1 MKGQVMQ
8 THETVGTGYSATHS
22 GDVVT
27 LTDPTG
33 ARAVIRVAEGNN
45 VARFQV
51 HVAGGDQLID
61 VLVPPD
67 EANGG
72 YSYGNPILFPF
83 PNRVKGGTYTFA
95 GVQHQLDVNETA
107 RGNHIHGLVNRRP
120 WRVDG
125 VGVDEMRGAWQ
136 ISTFDLRADA
146 DVQRQYPFGAV
157 ISVTTSLHGG
167 HLTQHTIVT
176 NHGTGAMPMGY
187 GIHPWFPV
195 TMGPSPREATQVCVP
210 GASIWELDNLVP
222 TGKRIP
228 VQGNDLDLRGWPE
241 IATRELDH
249 VYTDVERRADG
260 WTEAGVIYPDSGLRL
275 LVEASPEFREWVIF
289 APPFRPV
296 VCLEPYSGTTNAVN
310 LHFEGVDAG
319 LVILE
324 PGQVWDATVRFSLAP
339 R

>member
-1 MKGQVMQ
+1 MQ

-22 GDVVT
+22 GDVVK

-95 GVQHQLDVNETA
+95 GVQGQLDVNETA

-136 ISTFDLRADA
+136 VSTFDLRADA

-157 ISVTTSLHGG
+157 ISLSL
-167 HLTQHTIVT
+167 
-176 NHGTGAMPMGY
+176 
-187 GIHPWFPV
+187 IH
-195 TMGPSPREATQVCVP
+195 
-210 GASIWELDNLVP
+210 I
-222 TGKRIP
+222 
-228 VQGNDLDLRGWPE
+228 
-241 IATRELDH
+241 
-249 VYTDVERRADG
+249 
-260 WTEAGVIYPDSGLRL
+260 
-275 LVEASPEFREWVIF
+275 
-289 APPFRPV
+289 
-296 VCLEPYSGTTNAVN
+296 
-310 LHFEGVDAG
+310 
-319 LVILE
+319 
-324 PGQVWDATVRFSLAP
+324 
-339 R
+339 